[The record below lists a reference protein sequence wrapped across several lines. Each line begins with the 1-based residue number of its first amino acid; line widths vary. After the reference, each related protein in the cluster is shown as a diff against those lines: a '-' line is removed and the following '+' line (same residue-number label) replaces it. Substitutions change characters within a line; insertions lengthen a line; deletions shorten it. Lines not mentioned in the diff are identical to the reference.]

1 MKSIRYL
8 LTALVV
14 LSLYGTALYSQT
26 PSFRVFPNDINE
38 FTQTEPLIVVS
49 PLNPLVM
56 FCSAV
61 TIDLSAAGGG
71 FRSEG
76 VYVTTN
82 GGLNWFGSDTC
93 KGYLITNHGGDPG
106 IAIDKNGTFILKHV
120 GNAINGV
127 YAHYSTDMGATWS
140 NAYTVSQQYLAED
153 KGSMATDIVPT
164 SSFYGR
170 TYLAWVNVQSPFP
183 VQFSYTTNSGL
194 SWSARTPVNGTP
206 PNRCSGGDLEIGPNG
221 EVYIVW
227 AAVIN
232 TIPYTEVNAGFAFST
247 TGGSSWNV
255 NQNIF
260 AMHGINGTLVSKDNI
275 RVNGL
280 PRIAVDHTNGP
291 RRGWIYVLTTE
302 TNDSTWAGND
312 PDIVMHKSTNNGQT
326 WSAGIRVNQDALNN
340 GKIQYFPAACV
351 DSTGALNVLFFDDR
365 NTTSDSTDV
374 FLSRSTDGGNT
385 WTEFLVSD
393 KRYKPVHIIG
403 NFQGDFISITSAR
416 GKLFPVWMGNYVT
429 GTYKIWTTIIDI
441 STIGV
446 KNISTEIPKQFSL
459 HQNYPNPFNPETKI
473 KFSIPQTPLN
483 PPFNKGGTERSEG
496 GFVQLIIY
504 NSLGQQIAE
513 IVNGSLTAGTYEVNW
528 NASGFASGT
537 YFYELT
543 AGDFREVKKMVL
555 VK

>member
-1 MKSIRYL
+1 MRNL

-14 LSLYGTALYSQT
+14 ISLCSTAVYTQT
-26 PSFRVFPNDINE
+26 PSFRIYPNDINE
-38 FTQTEPLIVVS
+38 FTQSEPLIVVS

-61 TIDLSAAGGG
+61 TIDLSTSGGG

-93 KGYLITNHGGDPG
+93 KGFLITNHGGDPG

-120 GNAINGV
+120 GNSINGV
-127 YAHYSTDMGATWS
+127 YAHYSTDLGATWS

-153 KGSMATDIVPT
+153 KGSMATDFIPA
-164 SSFYGR
+164 SPYYGR
-170 TYLAWVNVQSPFP
+170 SYIGWVNVQSPFP
-183 VQFSYTTNSGL
+183 VLFSYTTNSGV
-194 SWSARTPVNGTP
+194 SWSARQPVNGTP
-206 PNRCSGGDLEIGPNG
+206 LNRCSGGDLEIGPNG
-221 EVYIVW
+221 EVYITW

-232 TIPYTEVNAGFAFST
+232 TTPFTEINAGFASST

-260 AMHGINGTLVSKDNI
+260 GMHGINGTLVTKDNI

-302 TNDSTWAGND
+302 TNNSPAGSD
-312 PDIVMHKSTNNGQT
+312 PDVVMHKSTDNGQT
-326 WSAGIRVNQDALNN
+326 WSAGTRVNQDALNN

-351 DSTGALNVLFFDDR
+351 DSTGALNVIFFDDR

-385 WTEFLVSD
+385 WIEFLVSD
-393 KRYKPVHIIG
+393 RRYKPVHIIG

-416 GKLFPVWMGNYVT
+416 NKLFPVWMGNYVT

-446 KNISTEIPKQFSL
+446 KNISTEIPEQFSL

-473 KFSIPQTPLN
+473 KFEIPANGKWQTADV
-483 PPFNKGGTERSEG
+483 K
-496 GFVQLIIY
+496 LIIY
-504 NSLGQQIAE
+504 NVQGKEIAE
-513 IVNGSLTAGTYEVNW
+513 IVNGKLAAGTYEVSW
-528 NASGFASGT
+528 NAIGFASGVFFYKLET
-537 YFYELT
+537 GYFVET
-543 AGDFREVKKMVL
+543 KKMVL
-555 VK
+555 IK

>member
-1 MKSIRYL
+1 MRNLI
-8 LTALVV
+8 TAFVV
-14 LSLYGTALYSQT
+14 VSLYSTAVYSQT
-26 PSFRVFPNDINE
+26 PSFRIYPNDINE
-38 FTQTEPLIVVS
+38 FHQTEPLIVVS

-61 TIDLSAAGGG
+61 TIDLSVSGGG

-93 KGYLITNHGGDPG
+93 KGFLITNHGGDPG
-106 IAIDKNGTFILKHV
+106 IAIDKNGTFLLKHV
-120 GNAINGV
+120 GNSINGV
-127 YAHYSTDMGATWS
+127 YAHYSTDLGAAWS

-153 KGSMATDIVPT
+153 KGSMATDNIPA
-164 SSFYGR
+164 SPYYGR
-170 TYLAWVNVQSPFP
+170 TYIGWVNVQSPFP
-183 VQFSYTTNSGL
+183 VLFSYTTNSGV
-194 SWSARTPVNGTP
+194 SWSARQPVNGTP
-206 PNRCSGGDLEIGPNG
+206 PNRCSGGDLDIGPNG
-221 EVYIVW
+221 EVYITW

-232 TIPYTEVNAGFAFST
+232 TTPFTEINAGFASST
-247 TGGSSWNV
+247 TGGTSWNV

-260 AMHGINGTLVSKDNI
+260 GMNGINGTLVTKDNI

-280 PRIAVDHTNGP
+280 PRIAVDRTNGL
-291 RRGWIYVLTTE
+291 RRGRIYILTTE
-302 TNDSTWAGND
+302 TNNSPAGSD
-312 PDIVMHKSTNNGQT
+312 PDVVMHKSTDNGQT
-326 WSAGIRVNQDALNN
+326 WSAGVRVNQDALNN

-393 KRYKPVHIIG
+393 RRYKPVHIIG

-416 GKLFPVWMGNYVT
+416 NKLFPVWMGNYVT

-446 KNISTEIPKQFSL
+446 KNISTEIPGQLSL
-459 HQNYPNPFNPETKI
+459 LQNYPNPFNPETKI
-473 KFSIPQTPLN
+473 RFDIPSNGKRQTADV
-483 PPFNKGGTERSEG
+483 K
-496 GFVQLIIY
+496 LIIY
-504 NSLGQQIAE
+504 NVQGKQIAVL
-513 IVNGSLTAGTYEVNW
+513 VNQKLNAGTYEVSW
-528 NASGFASGT
+528 NASGFASGV
-537 YFYELT
+537 YFYKLIVRQAGSLT
-543 AGDFREVKKMVL
+543 GDFAETRKMVL